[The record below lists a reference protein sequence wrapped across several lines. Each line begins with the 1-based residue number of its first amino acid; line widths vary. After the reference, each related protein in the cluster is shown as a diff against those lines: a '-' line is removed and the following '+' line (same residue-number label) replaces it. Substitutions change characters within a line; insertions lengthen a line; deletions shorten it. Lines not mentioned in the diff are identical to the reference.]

1 MKNKLVNA
9 ETGRELSQ
17 TQYQV
22 FRKIMSIYGPKRS
35 SEKAKERW
43 IMAYYKAQKDFEDIF
58 GFKPELKV
66 KTDKKWRKIDNVKD
80 SKRF

>member
-9 ETGRELSQ
+9 ATGRELNQ

-22 FRKIMSIYGPKRS
+22 FRKIMTIYGPKRPS
-35 SEKAKERW
+35 ARAKERW

-66 KTDKKWRKIDNVKD
+66 KVDKKWRNMADVKD